1 MTIAGIRS
9 AHSFDL
15 GEESVEV
22 VALGAFVFAE
32 PRLHQTPEAK
42 SVMVHAHH
50 AATVRALLVLVRRR

>member
-1 MTIAGIRS
+1 MIAGIRS

-15 GEESVEV
+15 REEKVEIL
-22 VALGAFVFAE
+22 ALGAFIVGQPGLDQA
-32 PRLHQTPEAK
+32 TEAK